1 MAWGVTPR
9 RHNNFPLLG
18 STVRRCKW
26 SLCAGGPAEEDDAP
40 PVGAQGQH
48 HGQGEDEGGPDQG
61 GDFGNSAYRPARA
74 LARELIDE
82 AAMEP
87 EHQVELPRGV
97 ARSAFNVHNAKMPQ
111 APGGGP
117 VNAGAP
123 GAPLSSFTS
132 ATFGRRG
139 LGAQDT
145 AESAAQAEVLGEE
158 LKKEGNA
165 LYNEGQL
172 EAAELVYTEAL
183 KVRPLRARTAGRTRV
198 GTNAGWP
205 KSWDECK
212 EVHSKTG
219 RGLDSTLGRVGGLL
233 ARGLTQRRARVAV
246 FAEEPRDLQQ
256 PVHVLRSPGQIHG
269 ARHNLQ

>member
-1 MAWGVTPR
+1 
-9 RHNNFPLLG
+9 
-18 STVRRCKW
+18 
-26 SLCAGGPAEEDDAP
+26 
-40 PVGAQGQH
+40 
-48 HGQGEDEGGPDQG
+48 
-61 GDFGNSAYRPARA
+61 
-74 LARELIDE
+74 
-82 AAMEP
+82 MEP

-117 VNAGAP
+117 VNAGGP